1 VKRFLALL
9 LLTLPS
15 CALLPR
21 ATPAPV
27 ATLARGEANGGELV
41 VFLPGRWSRVEE
53 FEREGFFEIARRRWP
68 DARLVA
74 ADLHLGYYKNQSVAR
89 RLHEDV
95 ILPARRSGVK
105 RVRIVGIS
113 MGGLG
118 ALIYDAEYPGQA
130 DELIL
135 LSPFLGE
142 EDALREIEA
151 SGDLQKWRP
160 GPLAE
165 RDFSRKLW
173 LQLRENR
180 LGKSDPTKVL
190 LGCGT
195 DDRLA
200 VSNRLFAREF
210 LKSGEQ
216 EWIPGGHDWPA
227 WRPLFESLSKK

>member
-1 VKRFLALL
+1 MVGD
-9 LLTLPS
+9 LPQ
-15 CALLPR
+15 
-21 ATPAPV
+21 
-27 ATLARGEANGGELV
+27 
-41 VFLPGRWSRVEE
+41 
-53 FEREGFFEIARRRWP
+53 ARR
-68 DARLVA
+68 
-74 ADLHLGYYKNQSVAR
+74 
-89 RLHEDV
+89 
-95 ILPARRSGVK
+95 ILILKRRSC
-105 RVRIVGIS
+105 RIDSKQV
-113 MGGLG
+113 
-118 ALIYDAEYPGQA
+118 PGQSHRRIRGA
-130 DELIL
+130 GGDDFATGRVFRNLRRG
-135 LSPFLGE
+135 LGE

-151 SGDLQKWRP
+151 SGDLRKWRP

-165 RDFSRKLW
+165 KDFSRKLW